1 MNQEIETNTKVVFKL
16 LTPYIKE
23 MNEINWLSVD
33 WIYEN
38 QNDLISEANWLN
50 F

>member
-1 MNQEIETNTKVVFKL
+1 MTQEIETNTKVVFKL

-23 MNEINWLSVD
+23 MNEIKWLSVD

-38 QNDLISEANWLN
+38 QNDLI
-50 F
+50 